1 MSRLLVVE
9 DDEMIGTAIESNL
22 RLQGYQVSWER
33 TGKDALRRAVSGFDF
48 VLLDLGLP
56 DLDGIE
62 VCRRI
67 RATLPSAVL
76 VILAARSEEM
86 DVVVGLE
93 AGADDYL
100 TKPVRLRELAARV
113 GAHLRRGPVVR
124 WNRSVITIGQLR
136 VDLARRRV
144 SLGEQEIFLRAK
156 EFDLLARL
164 AEEPGIVVSRD
175 TLMAEVWD
183 ARWSGSTKTLDVHI
197 AALRRKLAVPAKAG
211 SAPRI
216 STLRGHGYRLEHPGD

>member
-9 DDEMIGTAIESNL
+9 DDETIGTALESSL
-22 RLQGYQVSWER
+22 RLQGYEVSWER
-33 TGKDALRRAVSGFDF
+33 TGRGALRRAVGGFDF

-62 VCRRI
+62 VCRRL
-67 RATLPSAVL
+67 RAAMPSAVL
-76 VILAARSEEM
+76 VILTARSEEM
-86 DVVVGLE
+86 DVIVGLE

-100 TKPVRLRELAARV
+100 TKPVRLRELLARV
-113 GAHLRRGPVVR
+113 GAHLRRGPATAA
-124 WNRSVITIGQLR
+124 NRPAITVGPLR

-144 SLGEQEIFLRAK
+144 SLGGEEIFLRAK

-164 AEEPGIVVSRD
+164 AEEPGIAVSRD

-183 ARWSGSTKTLDVHI
+183 ARWYGSTKTLDVHI
-197 AALRRKLAVPAKAG
+197 AALRRKLSSPAEECP
-211 SAPRI
+211 APRI
-216 STLRGHGYRLEHPGD
+216 STLRGHGYRLEHPQD